1 MDVDSN
7 LAIVCPTAIPP
18 PTQLSTAGAGRSTS
32 VTGGSNGSKNKMLAT
47 FRCQEPT
54 RRMQFKVASLFGGR
68 F

>member
-1 MDVDSN
+1 
-7 LAIVCPTAIPP
+7 
-18 PTQLSTAGAGRSTS
+18 
-32 VTGGSNGSKNKMLAT
+32 MLAT